1 LACKCP
7 VEDILNVS
15 KCLVSCILKRY
26 LFLWCKHAKKKKQKK
41 KTDTSANS
49 PRNYERYLQ
58 KPLIVCDCFCRAELN
73 QTSKHPTFWPD
84 EIQTMSAG
92 WIIQTSISLELK
104 LNHCSY
110 MNYINN
116 VFTTFLGLEICN
128 DVAVNEGT
136 ESFHQKYLN
145 LCSEDEQR
153 SYGFGTT

>member
-1 LACKCP
+1 VSRQLYLK
-7 VEDILNVS
+7 EILV
-15 KCLVSCILKRY
+15 LVVQTR
-26 LFLWCKHAKKKKQKK
+26 KKKNKQKK
-41 KTDTSANS
+41 KRILLPIVLGTMK
-49 PRNYERYLQ
+49 RYLQ

-73 QTSKHPTFWPD
+73 QTSKHLTFWPD

-116 VFTTFLGLEICN
+116 VFTTFLGLDICN

-145 LCSEDEQR
+145 LCFEDEQR